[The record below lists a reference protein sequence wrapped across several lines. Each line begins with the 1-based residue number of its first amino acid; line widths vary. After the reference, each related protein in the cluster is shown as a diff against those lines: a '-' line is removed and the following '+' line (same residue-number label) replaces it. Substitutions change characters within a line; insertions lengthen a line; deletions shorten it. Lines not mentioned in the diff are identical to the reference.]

1 MVALTPYFPMLMEI
15 KTQPFSHWT
24 ARCFVAPATANME
37 PSQHLVMERPISS
50 SDPISLPEQD
60 IGPKKCFLV

>member
-15 KTQPFSHWT
+15 KTQPFS
-24 ARCFVAPATANME
+24 RCFVAPATANME
-37 PSQHLVMERPISS
+37 LSQHLVMERPISS